1 MKKYFIVAILFAITM
16 IYGCNSHNPKTNDYQ
31 ETCVTFVAD
40 CTDPELF
47 SSSIDPDFRT
57 NLNAFFQT
65 TKLYPL
71 DYGKMLTVKML
82 PLEASGMFSSNK
94 ASIGPAYKW
103 MSTREAAACR
113 DTGPLRQLIATELD
127 AYKTLSESNMK
138 NSSILET
145 LLKTF
150 IDMDPEAEKNI
161 IVVLTDGIEHSGY
174 LNMYRSP
181 VPTKDDDIKNLTKK
195 LDQFLVQ
202 DATNRIEQTDPVVVM
217 VIKKNEKV
225 STSDLKQFYSLF
237 FSGVLGIPTDHV
249 LFVDNLGNNI
259 LIPKEP

>member
-1 MKKYFIVAILFAITM
+1 MKKYFIVAILFALTM
-16 IYGCNSHNPKTNDYQ
+16 IYGCNSHDPQTNDYQ
-31 ETCVTFVAD
+31 EICVTFVAD

-57 NLNAFFQT
+57 NLNSFFKT
-65 TKLYPL
+65 TKLCPL

-82 PLEASGMFSSNK
+82 PLEASGTFSSKK

-113 DTGPLRQLIATELD
+113 DTSPLRQLIASELN

-181 VPTKDDDIKNLTKK
+181 VPTKEDDIKNLAKK
-195 LDQFLVQ
+195 LDNFLVQ
-202 DATNRIEQTDPVVVM
+202 DASSRIEQTGPVVVM
-217 VIKKNEKV
+217 VLKKNEKV
-225 STSDLKQFYSLF
+225 NTSNLKQFYSLF
-237 FSGVLGIPTDHV
+237 FSSVLGIPTDHV

-259 LIPKEP
+259 LIPEEP

>member
-16 IYGCNSHNPKTNDYQ
+16 IYGCNFHDPQTNDYQ
-31 ETCVTFVAD
+31 EICVTFVAD

-57 NLNAFFQT
+57 HLNPFFKT
-65 TKLYPL
+65 TKLCPL
-71 DYGKMLTVKML
+71 DFGKMLTVKML
-82 PLEASGMFSSNK
+82 PLEASGTFSSKK

-113 DTGPLRQLIATELD
+113 DTSPLRQLIASELN

-181 VPTKDDDIKNLTKK
+181 VPTKEDDIKNLAKK
-195 LDQFLVQ
+195 LDNFLVQ
-202 DATNRIEQTDPVVVM
+202 DASSRIEQTGPVVVM
-217 VIKKNEKV
+217 VLKKNEKV
-225 STSDLKQFYSLF
+225 NTSNLKQFYSLF
-237 FSGVLGIPTDHV
+237 FSSVLGIPTDHV

-259 LIPKEP
+259 LIPEEP